1 MNEFDLEKLSRE
13 MPYRMPEHFIE
24 EMTVKVVSQIGR
36 ERCRLDAAASEKLDL
51 DSLSREMPYS
61 MPEHFM
67 EEITDKVVSAVSREH
82 HRRKERKLYAW
93 FAGAAS
99 VAAVAV
105 LLLNPFGSS
114 LNVPDFDSIS
124 QCASIDEVFQ
134 NMSSDELGLYSMMS
148 NYYGD

>member
-1 MNEFDLEKLSRE
+1 MNEFDLEQLSRE
-13 MPYRMPEHFIE
+13 MPF
-24 EMTVKVVSQIGR
+24 T
-36 ERCRLDAAASEKLDL
+36 
-51 DSLSREMPYS
+51 

-67 EEITDKVVSAVSREH
+67 EEMTEKVVSQISRQ
-82 HRRKERKLYAW
+82 RRRTHERRMYAF

-105 LLLNPFGSS
+105 LLLHPFGGNS
-114 LNVPDFDSIS
+114 LNVPDYDTIS

-134 NMSSDELGLYSMMS
+134 NMTSDELGIYSMMS